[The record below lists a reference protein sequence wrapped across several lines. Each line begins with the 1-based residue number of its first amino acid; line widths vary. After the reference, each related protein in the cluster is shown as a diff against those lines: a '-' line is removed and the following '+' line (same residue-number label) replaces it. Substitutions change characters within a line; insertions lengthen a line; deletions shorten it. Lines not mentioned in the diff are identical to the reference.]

1 MAISLYNT
9 DGRRINIAI
18 QKVDTNMM
26 IDISHLPSGI
36 YFLKCTD
43 LSNNQIVKQIVL
55 NNPEHK

>member
-1 MAISLYNT
+1 MAIYLYNT
-9 DGRRINIAI
+9 DGKRLNIAI

-43 LSNNQIVKQIVL
+43 LENNQTTQKIIITNSEQK
-55 NNPEHK
+55 